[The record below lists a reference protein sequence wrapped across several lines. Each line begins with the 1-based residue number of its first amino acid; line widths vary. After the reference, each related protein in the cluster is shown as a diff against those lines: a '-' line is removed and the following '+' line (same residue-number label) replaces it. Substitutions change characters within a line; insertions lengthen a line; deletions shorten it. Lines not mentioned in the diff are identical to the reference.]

1 MGVPSDAAVPAG
13 DLVKRLD
20 ETNSNVAQ
28 TRTARRGEAT
38 SVGARGMRFHS
49 GGSATFE
56 GGGGIIVRD
65 GGDVVVEDGGSLSA
79 EYPSGRPATK
89 FGPLTLESTGAPDG
103 HGLLV
108 QADDDSDGR
117 DIFRAKYVNGERI
130 VWIGQTPG
138 SDASGAVDEFTADAV
153 QVGIHA
159 HGDELR
165 LQTHHGNPVRIY
177 GGDGVTGAA
186 DVRIATFGGGLINIQ
201 SDANG
206 DIQAL
211 SDDRLW
217 LFADGNLD
225 GEANGNISLLAD
237 GTAALGGATGTF
249 LQPASGGVSA
259 NVHMDTATGRIR
271 YVVSSERY
279 KTDIQNL
286 DVDPAAVL
294 LLQPRSWLPLPP
306 VQQCPDWLHALH
318 GDDECRSGEPG
329 DQVEGPRHVGFI
341 AEELDGLGL
350 GAFVSRDAD
359 GLPDGIHYD
368 RLTAAVIPVLQTQQQ
383 QIAALAERLD
393 ALEHPPEPEA

>member
-13 DLVKRLD
+13 DFVKRLD

-79 EYPSGRPATK
+79 EYPSGRAATK

-108 QADDDSDGR
+108 QADDDSNGR
-117 DIFRAKYVNGERI
+117 DIFRAKYVNSQRI

-138 SDASGAVDEFTADAV
+138 SDASGAVDEFTADAAAL
-153 QVGIHA
+153 GLHA

-165 LQTHHGNPVRIY
+165 LQTHAGADLLMYVNGNANMLV
-177 GGDGVTGAA
+177 D
-186 DVRIATFGGGLINIQ
+186 NEW
-201 SDANG
+201 DANVT
-206 DIQAL
+206 
-211 SDDRLW
+211 
-217 LFADGNLD
+217 GNLD
-225 GEANGNISLLAD
+225 FDMQGTALIQSNTSMQLLCE
-237 GTAALGGATGTF
+237 GTAALGGTTGTF

-279 KTDIQNL
+279 KTDIQDL
-286 DVDPAAVL
+286 PVDTAAVL
-294 LLQPRSWLPLPP
+294 QMRPRTWQPLPP
-306 VQQCPDWLHALH
+306 TQQCPEWLHALH
-318 GDDECRSGEPG
+318 GEDECRSGEAGTP
-329 DQVEGPRHVGFI
+329 VAGPRHVGFI
-341 AEELDGLGL
+341 AEELDAIGL
-350 GAFVSRDAD
+350 GAFVSRDTE

-368 RLTAAVIPVLQTQQQ
+368 RLTAAVIPVLQAQQQ
-383 QIAALAERLD
+383 QIAALTARLD
-393 ALEHPPEPEA
+393 ALESTTADGP